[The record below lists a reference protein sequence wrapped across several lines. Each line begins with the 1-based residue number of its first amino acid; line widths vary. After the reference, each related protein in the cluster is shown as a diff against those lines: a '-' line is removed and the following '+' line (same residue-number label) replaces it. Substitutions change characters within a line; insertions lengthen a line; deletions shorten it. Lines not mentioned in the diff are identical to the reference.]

1 MLRTQHLR
9 RLRAVE
15 GGDVATCAAVNSA
28 AAAPVGVASTGAG
41 IGERNRT
48 LEDSGGAG
56 GKKLVREECQSPD
69 LVRGLHNLRWQQ

>member
-15 GGDVATCAAVNSA
+15 GGDVRGGKQRGGGAGGC
-28 AAAPVGVASTGAG
+28 GVDGAG

-48 LEDSGGAG
+48 LEDSI
-56 GKKLVREECQSPD
+56 
-69 LVRGLHNLRWQQ
+69 